1 MIMPKK
7 SKKTSKSGLESKP
20 KKRVKKQ
27 EVSILQKKPNLDEFL
42 KQASDW
48 YDRWG
53 NLCTGPLRNKQAYL
67 DYQKMFYL
75 STLSDMTDV
84 DYHKFVDSTT
94 KNVVGRFNKI
104 IESTKDLT
112 KKK

>member
-1 MIMPKK
+1 MPKK

-20 KKRVKKQ
+20 KKQVKKQ
-27 EVSILQKKPNLDEFL
+27 EVSVLQKKPNLDEFL

-53 NLCTGPLRNKQAYL
+53 NLCTGPLSNKQAYL

-75 STLSDMTDV
+75 STLADMTDV

-94 KNVVGRFNKI
+94 KNVVGRFNK
-104 IESTKDLT
+104 
-112 KKK
+112 KKKTTKELKKKK